1 MEKIENFMLYALISW
16 FPYAILTG
24 WLFNDVS
31 IGAMIGLCQF
41 LIAAVMMIG
50 YNEDSDG
57 DSNV

>member
-24 WLFNDVS
+24 WLFGDVS
-31 IGAMIGLCQF
+31 IGGVIGLCQF
-41 LIAAVMMIG
+41 LIAAVLMIG

-57 DSNV
+57 DSDI